1 MSGTNSINKKNMK
14 KLIHASLFVVITLIS
29 TSSFSYNSDPKIFIA
44 ELVED
49 ATKTLSDK
57 SISKADKAKKVEAI
71 ARENVDIYAI
81 AMYTLGNVRKTL
93 DKDTLTKYQ
102 EIFEKYFLKSL
113 TSRLT
118 DYSENIFEVMSVD
131 QKTETTTL
139 VMSRIVKSSTQPE
152 IKIEWRLYTKDPNK
166 PLIRDLKVEGLS
178 IARTQKEEFASI
190 LNSNNNDINILLS
203 KLEEFIK
210 N

>member
-1 MSGTNSINKKNMK
+1 MK

-57 SISKADKAKKVEAI
+57 SISKADKAKKVKAI
-71 ARENVDIYAI
+71 ALENVDIYAI
-81 AMYTLGNVRKTL
+81 GMYTLGNVRKTL
-93 DKDTLTKYQ
+93 DEDTLTKYQ
-102 EIFEKYFLKSL
+102 ELFEKYFLKSL

-118 DYSENIFEVMSVD
+118 DYSNNIFEVMSVD
-131 QKTETTTL
+131 QKTETTTV

-178 IARTQKEEFASI
+178 IARTQKEEFRSI
-190 LNSNNNDINILLS
+190 LNSNNSDINILLS